1 MWVLIKSADEVERFG
16 KCAYFRHSFISAYH
30 KLGEL
35 PLMVIV
41 RLIAVVLTLAANVS
55 YAADPQPY
63 TVSLD
68 KTPNAELNKALQDA
82 STLISLQQTAKVGAF
97 ALIARAKQDQER
109 FILALHSFGYY
120 KSKVRLLI
128 AGRALDDPDLYDTL
142 TDAPAQPPVKLTAGF
157 ELGSQFRLNKIDI
170 QGDVPEQALTWL
182 DLHPGQT
189 ALAAEV
195 LAARGRLLNAL
206 REQGYSQAKVDEP
219 IATLLEESDAV
230 DIRFQ
235 VDSGP
240 RVVLGEI
247 AVNGLK
253 DINQAFVR
261 RRLLVVSGQQF
272 QPTTIEAARQDLA
285 ALGVFS
291 SVRAQI
297 SKQLDPQGF
306 VPISFEVSERPRHA
320 VNVGAA
326 YSTDLGGSFSSSWLH
341 RNLFGNA
348 EQLNLTGAVT
358 QLGGNSTTGI
368 GYKLAAAFSKPDFL
382 QRNQSLQL
390 GLDAIKQSLTAY
402 DQQAVTAQLML
413 SRKMAEY
420 WHGGGG
426 IIAQQSQI
434 TQQGVTRDY
443 TLLGLPLTL
452 KYDSS
457 NSVLDPT
464 RGSIATV
471 SVTPTQS
478 LAGAASKPFVVMQVS
493 ASTYID
499 LGEHGRSVVAMRGMI
514 GDSEGAKQFDL
525 PPDKRF
531 YAGGSATVRG
541 YKYQAIGPAF
551 ANGNPEGGTAMAAAG
566 VELRQR
572 IFDNYGIVL
581 FTDVG
586 QVSVDAPPFAGRWQM
601 GAGVGGRYYTSF
613 GPIRLDV
620 AVPVNPQPNSGSFE
634 IYIGLG
640 QAF

>member
-1 MWVLIKSADEVERFG
+1 MWVLKKSGDETVRFG
-16 KCAYFRHSFISAYH
+16 KYALRHHYFINEDH
-30 KLGEL
+30 KLVDL

-41 RLIAVVLTLAANVS
+41 RLIAVVLTMAAAVS

-63 TVSLD
+63 TVNLD
-68 KTPNAELNKALQDA
+68 KTGNAELNKALQDA
-82 STLISLQQTAKVGAF
+82 SILISLQQSAEVGAF

-128 AGRALDDPDLYDTL
+128 AGRALDDPDLYDSL
-142 TDAPAQPPVKLTAGF
+142 TDAPAEPPVKLTVGF
-157 ELGSQFRLNKIDI
+157 EPGPQFHLNKIDI
-170 QGDVPEQALTWL
+170 QGDAPEQALKWL
-182 DLHPGQT
+182 DLHKGQA

-219 IATLLEESDAV
+219 IATLLDESDAV

-240 RVVLGEI
+240 RVKLGKI
-247 AVNGLK
+247 AINGLK
-253 DINQAFVR
+253 NINEAFVR
-261 RRLLVVSGQQF
+261 RRLPIASGQQF
-272 QPTTIEAARQDLA
+272 QPTTIETARQDLA

-291 SVRAQI
+291 SVRAHI
-297 SKQLDPQGF
+297 GEQLDSQGF

-368 GYKLAAAFSKPDFL
+368 GYRLAAAFSKPDFL
-382 QRNQSLQL
+382 QREQSLQL

-413 SRKMAEY
+413 NRKITEY

-426 IIAQQSQI
+426 ITAQQSQI

-471 SVTPTQS
+471 SVTPIQS
-478 LAGAASKPFVVMQVS
+478 LAGAVGKPFVVMQAS

-499 LGEHGRSVVAMRGMI
+499 LGEHGRSVLAVRGMI

-551 ANGNPEGGTAMAAAG
+551 ANGNPEGGTAMAAGG

-586 QVSVDAPPFAGRWQM
+586 QVSVNAPPFAGRWQM